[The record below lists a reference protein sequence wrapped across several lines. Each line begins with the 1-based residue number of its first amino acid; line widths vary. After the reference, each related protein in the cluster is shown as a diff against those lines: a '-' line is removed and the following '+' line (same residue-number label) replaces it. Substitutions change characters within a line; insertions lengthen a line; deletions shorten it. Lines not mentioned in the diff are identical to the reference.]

1 MTDVRESAGSYRGV
15 IDLGSN
21 SVRLVIYR
29 EDAHGFPWEVE
40 DVKRSL
46 RLIDR
51 LRDDGTFA
59 PEAVE
64 TVRAALRDFLG
75 RAELFG
81 LGPEALVGVATQ
93 VFREARDGPDV
104 LASLSRETGI
114 SFRLLSGEEEAFL
127 GACGATTFLP
137 FARGVVVDV
146 GGGSTEITAF
156 CGGSFRGISIPWG
169 AVDATRALSSDPPT
183 REAVAALRLR
193 ISREIA
199 AELARHP
206 EIREALSENGG
217 SARESDDACKEKV
230 GTFLEDWRS
239 PVLIGIG
246 GTVRSVARVLQAHAE
261 YPLPLLHGFSFRRQE
276 LERLAKHVLTRPLEA
291 RRRIR
296 GLSSDRAEIIPGGA
310 LVLLT
315 VWEVLGAE
323 RLVVGERGLREGVL
337 LASRCSAAEA
347 GSASR
352 MRLFE
357 ASARR
362 LRSFY
367 PEGEGPGEARARA
380 AAAILDALEEAG
392 YECLSTEERRLILWA
407 ARLRDVG
414 RGIDPRAFAP
424 HTFYLLLYGLLY
436 GLTHR
441 ERVFLAAT
449 ASFSTRKA
457 ARKALKPYAPLLP
470 RNVRRRVV
478 ALGTLLRLA
487 EIFGEGGGNVQAEV
501 LPRGRKGAALVVSG
515 MFRTPWLLRAQALE
529 WTKKLGEALGVDLE
543 LELGEGGG
551 GSP

>member
-1 MTDVRESAGSYRGV
+1 MGEFRGV

-29 EDAHGFPWEVE
+29 VDDHGFPWEVE

-46 RLIDR
+46 RLIDH
-51 LRDDGTFA
+51 LQGDGTFA

-64 TVRAALRDFLG
+64 LVRAAVRDFLG

-81 LGPEALVGVATQ
+81 LGPESLVGVATQ
-93 VFREARDGPDV
+93 VFREARDGPDA
-104 LASLSRETGI
+104 LAALSRETGI
-114 SFRLLSGEEEAFL
+114 SFRLLAGAEEAFL
-127 GACGATTFLP
+127 GACGATAFLP
-137 FARGVVVDV
+137 FSRGVVVDV

-156 CGGSFRGISIPWG
+156 RDGNFRGISVPWG

-183 REAVAALRLR
+183 RESVAALRRR

-206 EIREALSENGG
+206 EIRAALFENGKE
-217 SARESDDACKEKV
+217 ARTNADE
-230 GTFLEDWRS
+230 WQS

-261 YPLPLLHGFSFRRQE
+261 YPLPLLHGYGFRRRD
-276 LERLAKHVLTRPLEA
+276 LERLAKHVLTRPLKA

-296 GLSSDRAEIIPGGA
+296 GLSSDRAEIIPGGV

-315 VWEVLGAE
+315 VWEALGAE

-337 LASRCSAAEA
+337 LASRCAEGKA
-347 GSASR
+347 GFAGR

-362 LRSFY
+362 LRAVF
-367 PEGEGPGEARARA
+367 PEGERTREARARA
-380 AAAILDALEEAG
+380 AAALLDALEGAG
-392 YECLSTEERRLILWA
+392 YGQLTAEERELVLWA
-407 ARLRDVG
+407 ACLRDVG
-414 RGIDPRAFAP
+414 RGIDSRSFLS
-424 HTFYLLLYGLLY
+424 HTLYLLLYGLLY

-441 ERVFLAAT
+441 ERVFFAAV

-457 ARKALKPYAPLLP
+457 TRKVVKPFAPLLS
-470 RNVRRRVV
+470 RDDRRRIVR
-478 ALGTLLRLA
+478 LGTLLRLA
-487 EIFGEGGGNVQAEV
+487 ELLGEGGGNIRVEV
-501 LPRGRKGAALVVSG
+501 LPRGKKGATLVVSG
-515 MFRTPWLLRAQALE
+515 MFRTPWLLHTQALE
-529 WTKKLGEALGVDLE
+529 WTKKLGEALGVNLD
-543 LELGEGGG
+543 LELGEVD
-551 GSP
+551 GSFGRVHADI